1 MTLWLTLLLVWTAG
15 IPAAL
20 FLTACVAVR
29 LKERRAR
36 RLPSFTIRES
46 LRVASAAGCGRRVHG
61 YRSIRSEALRP
72 RVGFRRRV

>member
-20 FLTACVAVR
+20 FLSAYLAVR
-29 LKERRAR
+29 MGQRRAH
-36 RLPSFTIRES
+36 RLPAFTIRES
-46 LRVASAAGCGRRVHG
+46 LRVESPAGCGGRIHNHRT
-61 YRSIRSEALRP
+61 IRSEALRP